1 LQTIQKQE
9 LNYNVLIIDYKPTL
23 QNIDKFNY
31 VQQKFIDFIIDESE
45 KYCNLITGILY
56 EVPTEKEYIK

>member
-1 LQTIQKQE
+1 MQTIQKQE

-56 EVPTEKEYIK
+56 EVPTEKEYIR